1 MSLDQLRQD
10 LREFVR
16 ERDWEQYH
24 DPKNLA
30 TGLSIEASE
39 LLELFLWTRTED
51 AAAHAAEIKTRLSE
65 EIGDVFLYCL
75 MLADVVGLDP
85 VTVARDKLA
94 LNREKYPV
102 DLARGRSDK
111 YDQL

>member
-1 MSLDQLRQD
+1 MNLEELRAS

-24 DPKNLA
+24 DAKNLA

-51 AAAHAAEIKTRLSE
+51 SAEHAEQIKERLSE

-75 MLADVVGLDP
+75 MLADTVGIDLIEA
-85 VTVARDKLA
+85 ARSKLVKNA
-94 LNREKYPV
+94 EKYPV
-102 DLARGRSDK
+102 ELAKGRSEK
-111 YDQL
+111 YDKL